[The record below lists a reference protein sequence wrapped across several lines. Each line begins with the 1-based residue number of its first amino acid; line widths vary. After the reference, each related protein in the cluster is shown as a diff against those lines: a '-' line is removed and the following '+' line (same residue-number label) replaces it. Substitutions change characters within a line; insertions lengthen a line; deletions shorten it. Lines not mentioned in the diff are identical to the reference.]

1 MVREKLA
8 IPALPE
14 RLAHIPA
21 VAVPSVQAEMPA
33 APPSVKLPL
42 APKVIEYRDGV
53 AVSQQDVRV
62 TGRMTERYAFAEFM
76 RTRDV
81 LEPIQFDSARS
92 AVVTAVW
99 QATDAIGMDT
109 VLGALTM
116 EKSGQPACVR
126 VLAARELPKDS
137 VVITPLIQ
145 SASRVSKAASQGGA
159 PVVTV
164 RGWSREFQMFLTTN
178 ASLPPRKVV
187 PAASSVEEFH
197 RQSEMALAVGPLFS
211 YHEWKSSHFAWP
223 YWVIRRVP
231 AGSEEANCKVSVVTV
246 RLVQTFQVS
255 DDPSVSTLEIDLPVI
270 VNTKDLKAKDELI
283 VDTAASRPTQPKATT
298 TLRTST
304 WESELKR
311 QKLGQK

>member
-1 MVREKLA
+1 MVMVR
-8 IPALPE
+8 
-14 RLAHIPA
+14 
-21 VAVPSVQAEMPA
+21 
-33 APPSVKLPL
+33 
-42 APKVIEYRDGV
+42 GC
-53 AVSQQDVRV
+53 
-62 TGRMTERYAFAEFM
+62 G
-76 RTRDV
+76 
-81 LEPIQFDSARS
+81 
-92 AVVTAVW
+92 
-99 QATDAIGMDT
+99 
-109 VLGALTM
+109 
-116 EKSGQPACVR
+116 
-126 VLAARELPKDS
+126 
-137 VVITPLIQ
+137 
-145 SASRVSKAASQGGA
+145 
-159 PVVTV
+159 
-164 RGWSREFQMFLTTN
+164 REFQMFLTTN

-211 YHEWKSSHFAWP
+211 DHEWKSSHCAWP